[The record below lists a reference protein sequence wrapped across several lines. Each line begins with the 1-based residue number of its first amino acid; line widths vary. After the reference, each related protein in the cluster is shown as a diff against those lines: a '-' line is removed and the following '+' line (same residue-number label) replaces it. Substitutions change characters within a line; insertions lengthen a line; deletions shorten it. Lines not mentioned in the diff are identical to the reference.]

1 MMMRKLLL
9 TATISCFLVL
19 TISGCAEPLQD
30 LLPQRLQDITPLREE
45 IIDEY
50 KDADV
55 QVTLHNVNSVVISF
69 INSHFNDLTETE
81 KAAKAEEIAQFVK
94 DNYDSVDKI
103 DDIVV
108 SFVVHKKYFL
118 LFEYTNSLDT
128 FTFKISELD

>member
-9 TATISCFLVL
+9 TATISCFLAL

-50 KDADV
+50 QDADV

-81 KAAKAEEIAQFVK
+81 KAEKAEEIAQFVK
-94 DNYDSVDKI
+94 DNYDPVDKV

>member
-1 MMMRKLLL
+1 M
-9 TATISCFLVL
+9 
-19 TISGCAEPLQD
+19 
-30 LLPQRLQDITPLREE
+30 
-45 IIDEY
+45 
-50 KDADV
+50 